1 MAAPTSATP
10 ESSSKRAG
18 RRGLRYAGIAIL
30 AIAATWVFLFK
41 ASPTM
46 PDFEVYWRAGGR
58 AAAAEPLY
66 RADDG
71 HFQFKYL
78 PAFAMLAMPLG
89 ATPISLAEAIW
100 FCLSLAAL
108 VVLLRTS
115 VAILPERRLPVWL
128 LISATVVVLGK
139 FYVHELVLG
148 QANLF
153 FATTAAAAIVSA
165 RARRDVLAGLLVAL
179 AIVIKPYGVL
189 LLPWLALRRQPRA
202 MASVGAAM
210 AAALLLPAALYGFG
224 GDLSLHR
231 EWLRTVVETTSPNLA
246 NVDNISWLAMYGR
259 WFGQGD
265 TAASLATVTAL
276 AAMAA
281 ALWML
286 RAGRSVTQPDGL
298 EVALL
303 LVLVPLLS
311 PQGWDYVLLVSTPA
325 VVYLVNY
332 ADGLPGEV
340 RVPTL
345 LALAVIGLSIYDV
358 VGRAAYQAFMRYSG
372 ITLCY
377 FVVIAAL
384 VELRRRRI
392 A

>member
-1 MAAPTSATP
+1 VSTALLVA
-10 ESSSKRAG
+10 
-18 RRGLRYAGIAIL
+18 
-30 AIAATWVFLFK
+30 AATWVFVFK
-41 ASPTM
+41 ASTTM
-46 PDFEVYWRAGGR
+46 PDFEVYWRAGTR

-66 RADDG
+66 RVDDG

-78 PAFAMLAMPLG
+78 PAFAVLAMPIG
-89 ATPISLAEAIW
+89 ATPIPLAEAIW
-100 FCLSLAAL
+100 FTFSLAAL
-108 VVLLRTS
+108 VLLLRTS

-128 LISATVVVLGK
+128 LVTATVIVLGK

-153 FATTAAAAIVSA
+153 FALTVAAAVVAA
-165 RARRDVLAGLLVAL
+165 RSRREVAAGLLVAL

-189 LLPWLALRRQPRA
+189 LLPWLALRREPRTIVSA
-202 MASVGAAM
+202 VAAI
-210 AAALLLPAALYGFG
+210 AAALLVPAALYGFA
-224 GDLSLHR
+224 GDISLHR
-231 EWLRTVVETTSPNLA
+231 EWLRTVVDTTPPNLS

-259 WFGQGD
+259 WFERGD
-265 TAASLATVTAL
+265 TAASVASLTAL
-276 AAMAA
+276 AAMGI
-281 ALWML
+281 ALWMW
-286 RAGRSVTQPDGL
+286 RAGRNVAHPEGL

-311 PQGWDYVLLVSTPA
+311 PQGWDYVLLVSTLA

-332 ADGLPGEV
+332 ADRLPGV
-340 RVPTL
+340 TRVPVLIT
-345 LALAVIGLSIYDV
+345 LAVIGLTIYDV
-358 VGRAAYQAFMRYSG
+358 VGRAAYQAFMRNSG